1 MATLLAKENI
11 RDVLYRYCRA
21 ADRGD
26 LALLKSCYHPDSL
39 DDHGFFKGSGWDFA
53 DYVLTVLSEIE
64 LSIHSISNPLIEL
77 HGKKA
82 YVETQV
88 SVVHRI
94 KRAGQLTGL
103 WHQGRYVD
111 EFEEREGTWK
121 ILCRVFVL
129 DAERFIN
136 SADFHSL
143 VPANSPHRAYIGQR
157 GKSDLVYRLKEIRS
171 FIRPAYAMKRFWT
184 AYRLLLWLPKPVIRW
199 IGACLKML
207 GLLRG

>member
-82 YVETQV
+82 YVEHKSPLCIES
-88 SVVHRI
+88 SVQDNLLTYGTKGVTWTNS
-94 KRAGQLTGL
+94 KNARAHGKYCVVYSFWMLSALSIQPT
-103 WHQGRYVD
+103 
-111 EFEEREGTWK
+111 
-121 ILCRVFVL
+121 
-129 DAERFIN
+129 FI
-136 SADFHSL
+136 
-143 VPANSPHRAYIGQR
+143 P
-157 GKSDLVYRLKEIRS
+157 
-171 FIRPAYAMKRFWT
+171 
-184 AYRLLLWLPKPVIRW
+184 
-199 IGACLKML
+199 
-207 GLLRG
+207 